1 MARSKATRQATGAP
15 DGQLGPCAPAAKPR
29 TDPTHINAMLRAI
42 AEIGADP
49 LGGIS
54 RLGYTPAEREAHAL
68 VGGWL
73 REQGLAVWQDDAG
86 NTLGERPGRA
96 AGAPAIGTGSHLD
109 SVPHGGRYDGIVGV
123 VGAVELVRLLAEGA
137 IETIHPVRVV
147 LFAAEEGARFG
158 EPCIGSKIV
167 TGALGGRDFESMH
180 DADGVSLAQAM
191 ERVGLDPARAARA
204 RWNPLEWA
212 AFIELHVEQARVLE
226 AEGRPV
232 GLVDVVSG
240 STRVRLVLRGR
251 ADHSGGTPMDL
262 RADALAA
269 GAEITLAAEAIAR
282 DPRHRGIRATVGRL
296 DVYPNSITTIPGRV
310 TLTLDVRDVDSDRQR
325 ATTAEILQRAH
336 HICDRR
342 GVGLEAAL
350 LADTSP
356 VVLPMWIRDIMG
368 AVCQELGLHARVM
381 TSGAGHDAQIVNR
394 IVPAGMLFVPSKDGL
409 SHVPEEWTS
418 ANEIARGVEALYHTI
433 LRLDAFLG
441 SFEADVEPERAAGA
455 DGAADGADG
464 GGTGA

>member
-1 MARSKATRQATGAP
+1 MR
-15 DGQLGPCAPAAKPR
+15 
-29 TDPTHINAMLRAI
+29 INAMLREI
-42 AEIGADP
+42 AEIGSDP
-49 LGGIS
+49 TGGGVS
-54 RLGYTPAEREAHAL
+54 RLGYTPAEREAHSL

-73 REQGLAVWQDDAG
+73 RDLGLPVWQDEAG
-86 NTLGERPGRA
+86 NTLAEQPGRT

-123 VGAVELVRLLAEGA
+123 VGAVELVRLLAETGV
-137 IETIHPVRVV
+137 TTDHPIRVV

-167 TGALGGRDFESMH
+167 TGALAGRDFESMR
-180 DADGVSLAQAM
+180 DAQGTSLAQAM
-191 ERVGLDPARAARA
+191 ERVGLDPTRAARA
-204 RWNPLEWA
+204 RWNPTEWA

-226 AEGRPV
+226 TEGRPV

-240 STRVRLVLRGR
+240 STRLLFVLRGR
-251 ADHSGGTPMDL
+251 ADHSGGTPMEM

-269 GAEITLAAEAIAR
+269 GAEITLAAEAIAK
-282 DPRHRGIRATVGRL
+282 DARHRGTRATVGRL

-325 ATTAEILQRAH
+325 ATTSEILQRAH
-336 HICDRR
+336 YICERR
-342 GVGLEAAL
+342 GVGLEVEM

-356 VVLPMWIRDIMG
+356 VVLPMWIRDIAG
-368 AVCQELGLHARVM
+368 AVCRDLGVNARVM
-381 TSGAGHDAQIVNR
+381 SSGAGHDAQIVNR
-394 IVPAGMLFVPSKDGL
+394 VMPAGMLFVPSKDGL

-418 ANEIARGVEALYHTI
+418 ASEIATGVEVLYHAM

-441 SFEADVEPERAAGA
+441 SLRTAGGEEGGAVGAEAGA
-455 DGAADGADG
+455 RE
-464 GGTGA
+464 